1 MNKKLVLQLID
12 FVKNKPNNLQRFLY
26 SLKAL
31 YYYFPLALESKRQ
44 EANDSDELLGDD
56 IYPLF

>member
-1 MNKKLVLQLID
+1 VNKNLVLQLID
-12 FVKNKPNNLQRFLY
+12 FVKSKPNKLQRFLY

-31 YYYFPLALESKRQ
+31 YYYFPLALENKRQ
-44 EANDSDELLGDD
+44 KTNESDELLGDD

>member
-1 MNKKLVLQLID
+1 MNKNLVLQLID
-12 FVKNKPNNLQRFLY
+12 FIKNKPNKLQRFLY

-31 YYYFPLALESKRQ
+31 YYFLPLALESKRQ
-44 EANDSDELLGDD
+44 KTNKSDELLGDD

>member
-1 MNKKLVLQLID
+1 VNKKLVLQLID
-12 FVKNKPNNLQRFLY
+12 FVKNKPNYVQRFLY

-31 YYYFPLALESKRQ
+31 YYYFPLVLESKRQ
-44 EANDSDELLGDD
+44 KTNDSDELLGDD